1 MTRMSTLSIR
11 KMKGK
16 AQVVCTTAYDAAFAA
31 LADQAGVDLIL
42 VGDSLG
48 TTFLGFQTTVPVTF
62 EMMAHHTAAVA
73 RAKPNA
79 LVVLD
84 LPFAVASHSFDR
96 LLDLCTRAMQECGAD
111 AVKIEGGEEYAP
123 TIERLVLAGVPVMG
137 HIGLLPQRV
146 MQLGGYRR
154 FGKTP
159 EEVGQ
164 LVRDAKAVE
173 KAGAF
178 CIVGE
183 MICHEAAKVV
193 AESISVPLIGIG
205 SGPHCDGQ
213 ILVCT
218 DLLGLT
224 QGNVP
229 SFAKRYAE
237 LGTLARE
244 AFSAYAKEVR
254 EGAYPQQTQ
263 KQEK

>member
-1 MTRMSTLSIR
+1 MGRVTTHTIR

-42 VGDSLG
+42 IGDSLG
-48 TTFLGFQTTVPVTF
+48 TTLLGFSTTVPVTMD
-62 EMMAHHTAAVA
+62 MMVHHTAAVS

-84 LPFAVASHSFDR
+84 VPFGVASHSFDFV
-96 LLDLCTRAMQECGAD
+96 LDACVRAMQEGGAD
-111 AVKIEGGEEYAP
+111 AVKIEGGAELAP
-123 TIERLVLAGVPVMG
+123 TVKGLIQAGVPVLG

-146 MQLGGYRR
+146 NQLGGYRR

-159 EEVGQ
+159 EEIEQ
-164 LVRDAKAVE
+164 LVRDAQAIE
-173 KAGAF
+173 AAGAF
-178 CIVGE
+178 ALVGE
-183 MICHEAAKVV
+183 SIVHEAAGAV
-193 AESISVPLIGIG
+193 AASVKIPLIGIG

-213 ILVCT
+213 ILVST

-229 SFAKRYAE
+229 SFAKRYAD

-244 AFSAYAKEVR
+244 AFSNYAKEVR
-254 EGAYPQQTQ
+254 EGAFPVEN
-263 KQEK
+263 KQP